1 MAINKP
7 NEVYWEEKVGFS
19 EKAWVLLSI
28 VACIVMFMVMVAW
41 AIAGKQNP
49 PNEAY
54 RVSIPSFA
62 ERAEAFIEK
71 YKVDE
76 ENGIPVVEA
85 PEDEDSYLIARM
97 FYFSPVLILKQNQ
110 TYRIRVSSLDVQ
122 HGLSIQPVN
131 MNFQV
136 VPGYEYVLTIKP
148 TEKGEFLIVCNEYC
162 GLAHHVMKGKI
173 IVK

>member
-1 MAINKP
+1 M
-7 NEVYWEEKVGFS
+7 
-19 EKAWVLLSI
+19 LSI

-110 TYRIRVSSLDVQ
+110 TSRIQACSYREMSAFYKINRSVTNVSLPIS
-122 HGLSIQPVN
+122 
-131 MNFQV
+131 
-136 VPGYEYVLTIKP
+136 
-148 TEKGEFLIVCNEYC
+148 
-162 GLAHHVMKGKI
+162 
-173 IVK
+173 

>member
-85 PEDEDSYLIARM
+85 PEDEDSYLIAPMVPNNNARTANTA
-97 FYFSPVLILKQNQ
+97 FTFIRFSACFTTLKPV
-110 TYRIRVSSLDVQ
+110 T
-122 HGLSIQPVN
+122 G
-131 MNFQV
+131 QV
-136 VPGYEYVLTIKP
+136 
-148 TEKGEFLIVCNEYC
+148 
-162 GLAHHVMKGKI
+162 LASTKTSAI
-173 IVK
+173 F